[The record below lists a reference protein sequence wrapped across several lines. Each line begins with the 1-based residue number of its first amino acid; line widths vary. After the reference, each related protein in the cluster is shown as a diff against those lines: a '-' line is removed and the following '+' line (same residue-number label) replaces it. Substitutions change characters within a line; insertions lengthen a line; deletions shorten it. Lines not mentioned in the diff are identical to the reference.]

1 MAIRMNSN
9 ETKTEV
15 QINRNFV
22 MTLLA
27 ARGMTLRDLAR
38 QTDIGEA
45 TLYRLVNGAT
55 FKSDTLGRLALALEC
70 NPVDLQALVPSTI
83 NRLFIF
89 QKQPMNHGA
98 FLGHILIT

>member
-1 MAIRMNSN
+1 MTVRMNDAVR
-9 ETKTEV
+9 TDV

-27 ARGMTLRDLAR
+27 SKGMTLRDLAR

-70 NPVDLQALVPSTI
+70 NPVDLLDSRGYAPPLVVAPSGA
-83 NRLFIF
+83 
-89 QKQPMNHGA
+89 NHCA
-98 FLGHILIT
+98 

>member
-70 NPVDLQALVPSTI
+70 NPVDLLDPRGYAPPLVVAPSGA
-83 NRLFIF
+83 
-89 QKQPMNHGA
+89 NHCA
-98 FLGHILIT
+98 